1 MNLKDSKDVL
11 SKEREWE
18 RKHSFKKN
26 KVKKLRPK
34 KNQKVRNLK
43 GRSDFQDSGRYKA
56 VLSPGEVRNAT
67 CRFLNCLSSH
77 TKKANR
83 NICV

>member
-18 RKHSFKKN
+18 IKHSFKKN

-34 KNQKVRNLK
+34 K
-43 GRSDFQDSGRYKA
+43 SE
-56 VLSPGEVRNAT
+56 GEKLEGVISKT
-67 CRFLNCLSSH
+67 VED
-77 TKKANR
+77 TKQCYLLVK
-83 NICV
+83 